1 MKVGLRYFGGVIP
14 NEDIEVFKRLMKEH
28 NLDFKTH
35 DYAGRPQASF
45 DEISGVISIL
55 LGTSLVS
62 SFVQS
67 IGTNATWDA
76 IKFMVKTVWLT
87 TRGQKYSKITS
98 RGVEEI
104 EVTISV
110 RANLKTDDYFFKVDG
125 LKDSDELDRAMD
137 KILKHLEAQK
147 SKSDKNKI
155 FEVTF
160 DGESK
165 EWISKDFLKE
175 IMEKQKVEKE

>member
-1 MKVGLRYFGGVIP
+1 MKVGLRYLGGAIP
-14 NEDIEVFKRLMKEH
+14 NEDIEDYKRLMKEH
-28 NLDFKTH
+28 DLDFKAH
-35 DYAGRPQASF
+35 DYAGIPQASF

-62 SFVQS
+62 TFVQS

-76 IKFMVKTVWLT
+76 IKIMVKKVWLT
-87 TRGQKYSKITS
+87 THGQKYSKVTS
-98 RGVEEI
+98 RGVEEK

-110 RANLKTDDYFFKVDG
+110 RANLKTDEYFFKING

-137 KILKHLEAQK
+137 KILTHLEAQK
-147 SKSDKNKI
+147 SKNDNNKV
-155 FEVTF
+155 FEVNF
-160 DGESK
+160 DGENK

-175 IMEKQKVEKE
+175 IMEKKKKSN